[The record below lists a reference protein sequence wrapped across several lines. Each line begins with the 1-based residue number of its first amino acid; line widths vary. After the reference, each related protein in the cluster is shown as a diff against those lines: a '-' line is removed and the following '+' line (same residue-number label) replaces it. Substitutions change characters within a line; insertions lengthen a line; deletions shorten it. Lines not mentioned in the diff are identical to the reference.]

1 MGGTYMLIWILIIC
15 LSQVAVQSQYY
26 SKSLPYHPK
35 PVKVTNLHFF
45 FHETLSSKNPTTV
58 EIAQVNIPSNHNNSS
73 VPFATLYAL
82 DDPLKIGPEHDSEV
96 IGNAQGLT
104 VLAGTN
110 TTDAVMY
117 VDFGFT
123 SGKFKGSSISIFSRN
138 PIREI
143 EREVAVI
150 GGRGQFKMATGFALL
165 KAYFINDTN
174 VIIEYNVTVIHY

>member
-1 MGGTYMLIWILIIC
+1 MRGTLMLIWILIVC
-15 LSQVAVQSQYY
+15 LSQVAVQCQYY

-45 FHETLSSKNPTTV
+45 FHETLGGENPTAV
-58 EIAQVNIPSNHNNSS
+58 VIAQANIPSNHNNSS

-96 IGNAQGLT
+96 IGNAQGLA

-117 VDFGFT
+117 VDFAFT
-123 SGKFKGSSISIFSRN
+123 TGKFKGSSLSIFSRN
-138 PIREI
+138 PIQEI
-143 EREVAVI
+143 EREVAVV

-165 KAYFINDTN
+165 KAYSINSTN
-174 VIIEYNVTVIHY
+174 IINEYNVTVIHY

>member
-1 MGGTYMLIWILIIC
+1 MRGTLMLIWILIIC
-15 LSQVAVQSQYY
+15 LSQVAVQCQYY

-45 FHETLSSKNPTTV
+45 FHETLGSENPTAV
-58 EIAQVNIPSNHNNSS
+58 VIAQANIPSNHNNSS

-96 IGNAQGLT
+96 IGNAQGLA

-117 VDFGFT
+117 VDFAFT
-123 SGKFKGSSISIFSRN
+123 TGKFKGSSLSIFSRN
-138 PIREI
+138 PIQEI

-165 KAYFINDTN
+165 KAYFINSTN
-174 VIIEYNVTVIHY
+174 VINEYNVTVIHY

>member
-1 MGGTYMLIWILIIC
+1 MRGTLMLIWILIIC
-15 LSQVAVQSQYY
+15 LSQVAVQCQYY

-45 FHETLSSKNPTTV
+45 FHETLGSENPTAV
-58 EIAQVNIPSNHNNSS
+58 VIAQANIPSNHNNSS

-96 IGNAQGLT
+96 IGNAQGLA

-110 TTDAVMY
+110 TTDAVMD
-117 VDFGFT
+117 VDFAFT
-123 SGKFKGSSISIFSRN
+123 TGKFK
-138 PIREI
+138 EI

-165 KAYFINDTN
+165 KAYFINSTN
-174 VIIEYNVTVIHY
+174 VINEYNVTVIHY